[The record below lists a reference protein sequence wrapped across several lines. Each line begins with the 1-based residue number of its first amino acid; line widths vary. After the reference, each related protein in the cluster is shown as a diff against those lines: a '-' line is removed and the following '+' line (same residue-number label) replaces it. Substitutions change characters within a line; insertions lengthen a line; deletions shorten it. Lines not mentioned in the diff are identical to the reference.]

1 MIELKGNDNQKQKAS
16 QPCTHVH
23 LCNKSVSARNGC
35 YRISWWFRI
44 WCSFPL
50 KIRWGELKVTVKKCL
65 RYAPD
70 MDIHASHFSLLP
82 VIPPYMALYL
92 IWKHFPE
99 LKGEGCDFKYLYF
112 WAGHL
117 VCQFQMNWLHLHKLM
132 IMRLW
137 IISMNFTSNG

>member
-1 MIELKGNDNQKQKAS
+1 MI
-16 QPCTHVH
+16 TR
-23 LCNKSVSARNGC
+23 NKKPPSLVRMCISVINLYLPVMAVTEFQAFGTGR
-35 YRISWWFRI
+35 WFRI

-117 VCQFQMNWLHLHKLM
+117 VCQFQMNWLHLHKLI